1 MENLIEACEN
11 VCKITD
17 SKVSDFTPKEI
28 QARTLIVEQSGFNIQ
43 AYEKEVCGSY
53 RGRDSIYYIQKIKRI
68 FTEDQMFDY
77 VNEHKDEK
85 FILLDNHEA
94 DLTTIWFLPV
104 SEPNELTLYC
114 FNTTNSGHMEL
125 FAIIRNIPGES
136 AWDKPVIMSDTC
148 IKITPAEDG
157 YYANE
162 PTRLFFSFPSNS
174 SYRREQYDG
183 RLIGKS
189 YSSANTKEI
198 LRDFLQIEGRTRIV
212 KDESY
217 RTFFDFK
224 IGCAPEKERFSI
236 IERYGLQLDQRE
248 CYYKHGEKY
257 MYDESDCLD
266 LQLPKEEWE
275 RITHR
280 LSAKLEAMS
289 EAKNSPYFNSAAIV
303 VIGDPIKGHQRPT
316 FHFVKAFRANKI
328 TEIVELARGEL
339 LIKDMEPTEIYC
351 LTRYGSYI
359 HVAFDIKGEIRKMFK
374 EKETEIDPVTYN
386 KWAEQ
391 KSFHPELLKL
401 LSENYFD
408 TIDPELVKLFNRL
421 PFGALLIDQL
431 ITAGYS
437 TLAVELGRYITE
449 RAYDPNF
456 FCGRLED
463 LFPQCKGEETSL
475 YKILNVSRNTAKY
488 LLDDKIV
495 GGNISRFIAKYKAIH
510 YYGGSQ
516 ILTDEIKLKVETYL
530 TLFDEELDTMT
541 LAFKERKF
549 DFLEYPKLA
558 KQVVK
563 MKRKINDLAIPA
575 SNKWTI
581 IRQYDEIVRAYA
593 SFIDYQKIAP
603 EAEKEQWDPATQRIF
618 LEFSLTGTPE
628 NPLDPMTEIDLREK
642 HANNALKIYQ
652 DKANEEVVKQAEEK
666 YAYRKQHA
674 INKLR
679 SMAALAGSKSFKNYV
694 VLVPTQ
700 IYGVTVEGS
709 VEKEGADQGHCLFR
723 QYATQ
728 IIEGKFTPLW
738 LRRAKE
744 PGKSLVTFS
753 LTADGRI
760 DQTRGEGDRDITV
773 EEAKAIAAW
782 ALTKVGYVTFK
793 SEGEDIAPGGW
804 PKNVSVPSLPK
815 PSKDWLKRLSQTYEL
830 KA

>member
-1 MENLIEACEN
+1 MENLIKACEN
-11 VCKITD
+11 VCEITD
-17 SKVSDFTPKEI
+17 AKVSNLTPKEI
-28 QARTLIVEQSGFNIQ
+28 QEMTLVVEQSGFNVQ
-43 AYEKEVCGSY
+43 AYEEKSYGSY
-53 RGRDSIYYIQKIKRI
+53 GGKGSIYYIQKIKRI

-77 VNEHKDEK
+77 LNEHKDEK

-94 DLTTIWFLPV
+94 DLTTIWFLPI

-148 IKITPAEDG
+148 TKIAPAESG

-162 PTRLFFSFPSNS
+162 PTRLCFWFPSSS
-174 SYRREQYDG
+174 SYRREQESG
-183 RLIGKS
+183 RLIG
-189 YSSANTKEI
+189 YSFSSTGTKEI
-198 LRDFLQIEGRTRIV
+198 LRNFLQIEGRTRIV
-212 KDESY
+212 KDETY

-224 IGCAPEKERFSI
+224 IGCAPEKEHLSI
-236 IERYGLQLDQRE
+236 IERYGLQFDRE
-248 CYYKHGEKY
+248 SHYQHGEKN
-257 MYDESDCLD
+257 MYDENSCLD

-280 LSAKLEAMS
+280 LNAKLEAMG
-289 EAKNSPYFNSAAIV
+289 EVKQSPYFNSAAIV

-339 LIKDMEPTEIYC
+339 LVKDMEPTEIYC
-351 LTRYGSYI
+351 LTKYGSYV
-359 HVAFDIKGEIRKMFK
+359 HVAFDIKSEIRKMFK
-374 EKETEIDPVTYN
+374 ERETEIDPVTYN

-431 ITAGYS
+431 ITAGYG

-449 RAYDPNF
+449 RTYDPNF

-488 LLDDKIV
+488 LLDEKIV
-495 GGNISRFIAKYKAIH
+495 EGNINRFVAKCKAIH
-510 YYGGSQ
+510 YYGGNQ

-530 TLFDEELDTMT
+530 SLFDEELDTMT
-541 LAFKERKF
+541 LAFKDRKF

-563 MKRKINDLAIPA
+563 MKKKIKDLTVSP
-575 SNKWTI
+575 SDRWTI
-581 IRQYDEIVRAYA
+581 SRQYDEIVRAYA

-603 EAEKEQWDPATQRIF
+603 VEEKEQWDPATQRIF
-618 LEFSLTGTPE
+618 VEFSLTGTPE
-628 NPLDPMTEIDLREK
+628 NPLDPKTEMDLREK

-652 DKANEEVVKQAEEK
+652 DKANEEVVKQGEEK

-679 SMAALAGSKSFKNYV
+679 SLASLAKTNRYFQNYV

-709 VEKEGADQGHCLFR
+709 IEKEGADQGHCLFR
-723 QYATQ
+723 QYTTQ
-728 IIEGKFTPLW
+728 IINGKFTPLW
-738 LRRAKE
+738 LRRADK
-744 PGKSLVTFS
+744 PGESLVTFS

-760 DQTRGEGDRDITV
+760 DQTRGKGDRDITI
-773 EEAKAIAAW
+773 EEAKAITAW
-782 ALTKVGYVTFK
+782 AMTKVGYVTFK
-793 SEGEDIAPGGW
+793 SEGQDVAPGGW

-815 PSKDWLKRLSQTYEL
+815 PSKDWLQRLSQTYEL